1 MRENYIKGILGA
13 LIGGILF
20 SLPWVL
26 VYVYLNYILSLLA
39 AVIAL
44 GAFTFY
50 KLFGGMV
57 DKKTPLIIGISSVLS
72 VTLAM
77 FVIIPMFLLFKEG
90 YGFDI
95 NKFKLLYMNDTF
107 VSAVLKDYI
116 TSLLFTILGISGV
129 ISNIRH
135 SVYSKDENN
144 AESTNYIEN
153 YSDEEQINIFR
164 EVFASYKAFDK
175 KSTVPS
181 SIILSKINS
190 KNKNAIF
197 TKLQKRG
204 IIVTTLTGKCYF
216 NEEAINNPAVGKKA
230 YTNFVLKIV
239 FIALAICAVFTTF
252 ALISDSSYD
261 ESHTTKD
268 IKEKPFTFNNI
279 SISLPETYKL
289 GESTESYEVLS
300 NYGKTGPTQIMLQQV
315 GIAVKDDEKV
325 SYKDNYVKYI
335 GESEDIKDTKEVKVD
350 GLEAYRIFSIHK
362 KYTDEYY
369 YTYLIFGSSNTYIIT
384 FYDNITDPSNS
395 KYLENFEREANIFS
409 NKIVINEGQL

>member
-1 MRENYIKGILGA
+1 
-13 LIGGILF
+13 
-20 SLPWVL
+20 
-26 VYVYLNYILSLLA
+26 
-39 AVIAL
+39 
-44 GAFTFY
+44 
-50 KLFGGMV
+50 
-57 DKKTPLIIGISSVLS
+57 
-72 VTLAM
+72 M

-144 AESTNYIEN
+144 VESTNYIEN

-289 GESTESYEVLS
+289 GESTESYEVLN